1 MNPDK
6 DLSLLKSILLQ
17 NVEDIPKYN
26 NRLNNPLILFSGNK
40 FWNNSFTFVYLRN
53 QSGEDIHFQIKIDF
67 TNIRSLEGNLPSN
80 ILLKNKEKF
89 IFTGIKKEIKEKSK
103 CGISGTSTEKANKGE
118 IIFKLN
124 ESIISSYLSNTE
136 YDDLKVS
143 YEFSQI

>member
-1 MNPDK
+1 MNPYK

-17 NVEDIPKYN
+17 NDENFPKYN
-26 NRLNNPLILFSGNK
+26 DRLNNPLILFSGNR
-40 FWNNSFTFVYLRN
+40 FWNNSFTFVYMRN
-53 QSGEDIHFQIKIDF
+53 QSGEDIHFQLKIDF

-80 ILLKNKEKF
+80 ILLINNEKF
-89 IFTGIKKEIKEKSK
+89 IFTGIKKEIKEKSQ
-103 CGISGTSTEKANKGE
+103 CGVSGTSKGE

-124 ESIISSYLSNTE
+124 ESIINSYLSNTE